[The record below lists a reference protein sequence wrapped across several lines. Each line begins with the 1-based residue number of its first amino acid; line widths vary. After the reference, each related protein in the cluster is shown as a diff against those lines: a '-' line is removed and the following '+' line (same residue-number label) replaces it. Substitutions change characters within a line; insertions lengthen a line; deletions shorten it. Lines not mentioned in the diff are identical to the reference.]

1 MSDKMIPSAFPL
13 LPPVDDNGQSAFG
26 YPFPDPGMTLR
37 DYFAAK
43 ALQSFMLWS
52 LDQRPFN
59 DYDTAAKAAAAY
71 AKSSYSIADAMLKA
85 RAQ

>member
-1 MSDKMIPSAFPL
+1 MTIKDGGPAFPCSEERWIN
-13 LPPVDDNGQSAFG
+13 PMNIKEGTY
-26 YPFPDPGMTLR
+26 YPDGMTLR

-52 LDQRPFN
+52 LDQRPFK

-85 RAQ
+85 REQ